1 MKEKSRQPEAR
12 FDFFAVVD
20 SHTDR
25 GGSPGDGIAE
35 IQCVDGWEEGDHDGQ
50 PEDSESA

>member
-1 MKEKSRQPEAR
+1 MKEKSGQPEAR
-12 FDFFAVVD
+12 FDFFVVVD

-35 IQCVDGWEEGDHDGQ
+35 IQGVDGREEGNHDRQ
-50 PEDSESA
+50 PEDSEAA